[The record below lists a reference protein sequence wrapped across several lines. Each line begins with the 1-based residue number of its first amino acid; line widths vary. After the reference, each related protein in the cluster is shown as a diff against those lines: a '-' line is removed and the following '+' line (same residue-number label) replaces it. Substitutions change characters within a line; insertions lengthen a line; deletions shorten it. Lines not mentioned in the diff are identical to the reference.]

1 MNYNSNLFLSIGK
14 PIKDEYG
21 RIVGRVASFALTPNG
36 KFDGVYV
43 ESNDGKFLKQSMEHL
58 TFNGAEVTVTSSI
71 KSRASVLCDQIPL
84 IWRKDQALRD
94 LAEKRKI
101 SPDLYQELHNNFET
115 VLSQLKKDVQALS
128 EEADNVVERCN
139 EEIRTLGYAV
149 VNLELEHEIGQV
161 DEEAYQSAFTL
172 LQENLKR
179 ANTEKSDIV
188 TIKSKLSNI
197 MLGDSNKQIE
207 EISIEPI
214 KEETSTETDNETAN
228 AVSEETANAVSEETA
243 NEVSEETANEVTEE
257 AVEETPTEE
266 TPTEAAEETL
276 NETPKEDP
284 DETPEEAPD
293 LPEPP
298 VVVYVKEVGK
308 AGI

>member
-1 MNYNSNLFLSIGK
+1 MNNNSNLFLSIGK

-21 RIVGRVASFALTPNG
+21 RTVGKVASFALTPNG

-43 ESNDGKFLKQSMEHL
+43 ESNDGKFMKQSMEHL
-58 TFNGAEVTVTSSI
+58 TFNGAEVTFTSNLKSQSSI
-71 KSRASVLCDQIPL
+71 LCDQIPL
-84 IWRKDQALRD
+84 IWRKNQALKD

-101 SPDLYQELHNNFET
+101 SPDLYQELRNNFDA
-115 VLSQLKKDVQALS
+115 VLNQLKKDAQELS
-128 EEADNVVERCN
+128 EEANKEVARCN
-139 EEIRTLGYAV
+139 QELKTLGYAV

-179 ANTEKSDIV
+179 ANTEKSDIEL
-188 TIKSKLSNI
+188 TKSKLSNI
-197 MLGDSNKQIE
+197 MLGDSNKQLE
-207 EISIEPI
+207 QKNSSIFVEPA
-214 KEETSTETDNETAN
+214 KEEAPAEVT
-228 AVSEETANAVSEETA
+228 EETA
-243 NEVSEETANEVTEE
+243 NEAPT
-257 AVEETPTEE
+257 ETPA
-266 TPTEAAEETL
+266 EAAEETI
-276 NETPKEDP
+276 NETPNEIP
-284 DETPEEAPD
+284 DETPEEAPE